1 VAQDAIVGEFLGGD
15 VKKLELAAEGLPL
28 IGRFWAT
35 GVGRGAFW
43 VGFPLVSELAAKTT
57 FSHAENIVIQLLADY
72 GVLIGSF
79 AIGGMGLVIGEFL
92 KKPPRRVTQAAVL
105 TALVAFGLHNL
116 VDFNTEIPGVA
127 VIAVALLAV
136 LVCSRRSRIT
146 RLVNR
151 PLSRPV
157 LGALAIAAL
166 VMSLFVGLFAVKYN
180 VDKEERDYLKALARD
195 DEEPFSRERLA
206 PVLERHPADWY
217 IPFLVGVRTFH
228 QGSENPLPWLTRAL
242 EINAYSASTHL
253 YIGRVLLRADELEQA
268 MREFRLA
275 VRYHSGFAG
284 AVAKYLVA
292 KAPHFEQLS
301 QIAVTRE
308 DKLVLWGALAHA
320 FLVSGHGLESEAADQ
335 EIFNVNSSEPR
346 SLARQVH
353 RLIDRKQ
360 FDEALELA
368 EKLTTIPKYGPLG
381 ARLEAS
387 VHENTGV
394 REKALSVLERELK
407 RSPQHPALLI
417 QLAWT
422 RQRAGDYQGALET
435 TLVLRTLA
443 QDVKDQARVAVLEGD
458 ISVAEG
464 RIQMALAR
472 YGEANMVDPSD
483 IGVLIK
489 IANVAQK
496 NGDIPRALIALKKI
510 IVLDSNNK
518 FAKERIEKIEKK
530 EKLNQLFGQ

>member
-1 VAQDAIVGEFLGGD
+1 
-15 VKKLELAAEGLPL
+15 
-28 IGRFWAT
+28 
-35 GVGRGAFW
+35 
-43 VGFPLVSELAAKTT
+43 
-57 FSHAENIVIQLLADY
+57 
-72 GVLIGSF
+72 
-79 AIGGMGLVIGEFL
+79 
-92 KKPPRRVTQAAVL
+92 
-105 TALVAFGLHNL
+105 
-116 VDFNTEIPGVA
+116 
-127 VIAVALLAV
+127 
-136 LVCSRRSRIT
+136 
-146 RLVNR
+146 
-151 PLSRPV
+151 
-157 LGALAIAAL
+157 
-166 VMSLFVGLFAVKYN
+166 
-180 VDKEERDYLKALARD
+180 
-195 DEEPFSRERLA
+195 
-206 PVLERHPADWY
+206 
-217 IPFLVGVRTFH
+217 
-228 QGSENPLPWLTRAL
+228 L

-443 QDVKDQARVAVLEGD
+443 QDIKDQARVAVLEGD